1 MIFGDSLGDPD
12 ADTMLREIRG
22 NGVQTDS
29 QLSDLFRRHKKAAEL
44 ERAKGVL
51 MQAGL
56 AHPETIETEGRP
68 RIVWR
73 PGAKKAN

>member
-1 MIFGDSLGDPD
+1 MEMGYRRIVSSL
-12 ADTMLREIRG
+12 I
-22 NGVQTDS
+22 
-29 QLSDLFRRHKKAAEL
+29 FRRHKKAAEL

-56 AHPETIETEGRP
+56 AHPETIETELWP